1 MTSKLHKTPAHK
13 QMAAIISN
21 QHPSNINIT
30 WFYKISLVR
39 PAQGLVYGICVC
51 VSAWYVC
58 VSWCQH
64 LHERKME
71 YDICK

>member
-51 VSAWYVC
+51 VCVC
-58 VSWCQH
+58 VCV
-64 LHERKME
+64 
-71 YDICK
+71 CKLCGWDGAALAQMPMLM